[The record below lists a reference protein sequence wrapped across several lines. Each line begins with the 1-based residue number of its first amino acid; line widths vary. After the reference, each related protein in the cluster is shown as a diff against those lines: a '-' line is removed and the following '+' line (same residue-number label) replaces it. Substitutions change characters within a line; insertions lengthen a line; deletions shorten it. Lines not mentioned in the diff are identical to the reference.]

1 MHDNASNDDMG
12 VSRERVSDKNKIGNR
27 SASQQD
33 ILVARVLLLGA
44 PFDRYF
50 DYACPKKLYDAA
62 ELKEGDLLLVPF
74 GKNKAEKKKLGVLWG
89 WRQLSSVPREI
100 KLKTL
105 TASMRQDVL
114 ALEAGFR
121 DFLQALAEYT
131 MTRRGLLLQSVFAPL
146 LRAGKLPVAKPAQ
159 AYRLSE
165 KGTSQEEKQKEAKK
179 SAKRAQLLALLAEK
193 KICSREY
200 LLQQGITP
208 AVLRAALKLAL
219 IEQCAVSIVQK
230 SHAQQKVKPIAILP
244 RAKTLN
250 EDQQKAAQGLIELA
264 RDKKFVAV
272 LLDGQ
277 TGSGKT
283 EVYFEAIAN
292 CLLEGKQ
299 ALLLLPEIALSLRFT
314 ERFRERFGFTPLL
327 YHSAISAAERR
338 EVWRQLASGQ
348 GRAVLGARSAL
359 FLPFQN
365 LGVIVVDEEHDSA
378 YKQEEGI
385 VYHARDMAVL
395 RAQKAECLA
404 LLASATPSL
413 ESWNNAHNGKYR
425 HIVLPSRFGSASL
438 PAVKIV
444 DMLQECSTIGG
455 LGSERFL
462 TPILCTRIEQVLSRG
477 EQALIFLNRRGYAPL
492 LLCGKCGERLACRHC
507 RAFLVEHRARNRVI
521 CHHCDFSVPIPR
533 QCPSCKAEGAWKS
546 CGIGIE
552 RLAEAL
558 RARFPSAI
566 LKTLSSDTTNPREV
580 VQAMENRACDILLG
594 TQMLAKGY
602 HFPHLTLVAIVDADL
617 GLSGGDPRAFERC
630 YQLLHQVA
638 GRAGREALDGEVIV
652 QTLEPQSPVLRA
664 LANFD
669 RDGFFD
675 SENKSRRKYAWPP
688 FARLAAI
695 ILSAQDERALA
706 KFAHRLRNEIP
717 KQPGVECFGPAVPLL
732 SPLRRRHRRRFLVR
746 ATSNARLQPFLK
758 QWLTAVVPDG
768 SRSGVRVKIDIDP
781 YGFL

>member
-1 MHDNASNDDMG
+1 MQGKVSIDDT
-12 VSRERVSDKNKIGNR
+12 
-27 SASQQD
+27 SASDQRVFAETKVGNETNGEEE

-44 PFDRYF
+44 PFDCYF
-50 DYACPKKLYDAA
+50 DYACPKELYDAA
-62 ELKEGDLLLVPF
+62 KLKEGDLLLVPF
-74 GKNKAEKKKLGVLWG
+74 GRNKAEKKKLGVLWC
-89 WRQLSSVPREI
+89 WRSASSVPATI

-105 TASMRQDVL
+105 TDSMRQDVV
-114 ALEAGFR
+114 ALDACFR
-121 DFLQALAEYT
+121 AFLQALAEYT

-146 LRAGKLPVAKPAQ
+146 LRAGKLPVVKTAQ
-159 AYRLSE
+159 AYRQ
-165 KGTSQEEKQKEAKK
+165 TSQGAQQKTKK
-179 SAKRAQLLALLAEK
+179 ASKRARLLALLADK

-208 AVLRAALKLAL
+208 VVLRAALKLAL
-219 IEQCAVSIVQK
+219 VEPCATSLVQQQQAGRREEHSKTALPIEPLV
-230 SHAQQKVKPIAILP
+230 ILP

-250 EDQQKAAQGLIELA
+250 EDQEKAAQGLTELVRA
-264 RDKKFVAV
+264 EKFVAT

-292 CLLEGKQ
+292 CLQQGKQ

-314 ERFRERFGFTPLL
+314 ERFRERFGFAPLL
-327 YHSAISAAERR
+327 YHSAISSGERR
-338 EVWRQLASGQ
+338 KVWRQLATGQ

-359 FLPFQN
+359 FLPFQK

-395 RAQKAECLA
+395 RAQKAECLVV
-404 LLASATPSL
+404 LASATPSL
-413 ESWNNAHNGKYR
+413 ESWNNAHNGKYK
-425 HIVLPSRFGSASL
+425 HIVLPLRFGSASL
-438 PAVKIV
+438 PSVRIV
-444 DMLQECSTIGG
+444 DMLQECSTDGG
-455 LGSERFL
+455 LDSGRFL
-462 TPILCTRIEQVLSRG
+462 TPVLCTRIEAVLSRG
-477 EQALIFLNRRGYAPL
+477 EQALVFLNRRGYAPL
-492 LLCGKCGERLACRHC
+492 LLCGKCGERLTCRYC

-533 QCPSCKAEGAWKS
+533 QCATCRAEGAWKS

-566 LKTLSSDTTNPREV
+566 LKTLSSDTTDPRAV

-602 HFPHLTLVAIVDADL
+602 HFPYLTLVAIVDADL

-638 GRAGREALDGEVIV
+638 GRAGRAELDGEVIV
-652 QTLEPQSPVLRA
+652 QTLEPKSPVLRA
-664 LANFD
+664 LASFD

-675 SENKSRRKYAWPP
+675 SENESRRKYAWPP
-688 FARLAAI
+688 FARLAAV
-695 ILSAQDERALA
+695 ILSAQDERTLA
-706 KFAHRLRNEIP
+706 SFAHLLRKEMP
-717 KQPGVECFGPAVPLL
+717 KQCGVECFGPAVPLL
-732 SPLRRRHRRRFLVR
+732 SPLRGRHRRRFLVR
-746 ATSNARLQPFLK
+746 APSNALLQPFLK
-758 QWLTAVVPDG
+758 QWLTAPVP
-768 SRSGVRVKIDIDP
+768 SGLRVKVDIDP